1 MEPSECISTITR
13 DALPASGSAAWMA
26 PSNIALVKY
35 WGKKAGQIPC
45 NPSLSFTLDACN
57 TRTRLA
63 YQFSE
68 DAPGPQARVFL
79 DGSRAPDFEP
89 KVHQFLQRALPY
101 LPFLKQMQLELHTT
115 NSFPHSSGIASSASG
130 MAALA
135 LCLVDLERKG
145 NPGMSGA
152 FFRRKASFLAR
163 LGSGSASRSIEGGLI
178 LWGRQEGFPESS
190 DRYAIPYPH
199 QVAPVF
205 QSFHDTILLV
215 DKGKKSVSSTAGH
228 KLMEGHPFARS
239 RFDQARKQL
248 QSLKSILAEGDLEG
262 FTELVE
268 TEALSLHAMMMSG
281 SPSYLLMKPGTLSVI
296 EAVRAFRRETGL
308 PLCFTLDAG
317 ANVHLLYPKATAD
330 QVYPFIREHLLQYC
344 AGGHHICDQV
354 GSGARPLVLRDPS

>member
-1 MEPSECISTITR
+1 MEPSEFISTITR

-35 WGKKAGQIPC
+35 WGKKAGQLPC

-63 YQFSE
+63 YRFRE
-68 DAPGPQARVFL
+68 DAPGPQAKVFL
-79 DGSRAPDFEP
+79 DGSPAPDFEP
-89 KVHQFLQRALPY
+89 KVQQFLQRALPY
-101 LPFLKQMQLELHTT
+101 LPFLEQMHLELHTS

-135 LCLVDLERKG
+135 LCLVDIERKG
-145 NPGMSGA
+145 DPEMSGA

-178 LWGRQEGFPESS
+178 LWGQQEGFPESS
-190 DRYAIPYPH
+190 DHYAIPYPH

-215 DKGKKSVSSTAGH
+215 DKGQKSVSSTAGH
-228 KLMEGHPFARS
+228 KLMEGHPFAMS
-239 RFDQARKQL
+239 RFEQARQHL
-248 QSLKSILAEGDLEG
+248 QALQSILAEGDLQG

-296 EAVRAFRRETGL
+296 EEVRAFRRETGL

-317 ANVHLLYPKATAD
+317 ANVHLLYPKATAGE
-330 QVYPFIREHLLQYC
+330 VYPFIQEALLPYC
-344 AGGHHICDQV
+344 SGGHHICDQV
-354 GSGARPLVLRDPS
+354 GKGGRPLVLTDPS